1 MISLLAKLELDEI
14 TGKLPGY
21 MSKPAAAARTTMEI
35 VISNLIGFLTI
46 AAGVTFIV
54 YIVLAGV
61 TWVTAREESERIN
74 RSKQM
79 ITNALVGLA
88 IVAISWAFVGIMQ
101 TVFGFDILSPAA
113 TLCNVLLGGC

>member
-1 MISLLAKLELDEI
+1 MISLLADQPLEQI

-21 MSKPAAAARTTMEI
+21 LSNPPQTAPTTIET
-35 VISNLIGFLTI
+35 VISNIIGFLTI
-46 AAGVTFIV
+46 AAGISFIV

-74 RSKQM
+74 RAKQM

-88 IVAISWAFVGIMQ
+88 IVVISWAFAGIMQ
-101 TVFGFDILSPAA
+101 TIFGFDILNPAR
-113 TLCNVLLGGC
+113 TLCRVLLGGC

>member
-1 MISLLAKLELDEI
+1 MMSLLAKLELEQI

-21 MSKPAAAARTTMEI
+21 MSNPAAAARTTLET